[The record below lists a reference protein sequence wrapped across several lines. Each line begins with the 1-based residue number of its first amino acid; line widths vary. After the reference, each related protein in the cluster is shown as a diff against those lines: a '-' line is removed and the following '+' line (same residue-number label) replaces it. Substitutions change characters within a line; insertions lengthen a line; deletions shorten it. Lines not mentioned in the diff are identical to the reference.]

1 MKYTNIH
8 SSPMTTELQGRI
20 GSSGGQFHHIGTT
33 KEVSSVSYD
42 RLHLS
47 YFDSMK
53 LRRQSI
59 VAKDDAPPAHQNPTV
74 HSIPPAA
81 VEQSVALIG
90 RA

>member
-1 MKYTNIH
+1 
-8 SSPMTTELQGRI
+8 MTTELQGRI

-47 YFDSMK
+47 YFDPMK

-90 RA
+90 RAWEICQVYS